1 VTDSLEDPRK
11 AELREQ
17 LSAALDSAGFDVDD
31 TRAPIPYQAG
41 TELKGPGIKPDVLC
55 VDSSG
60 VRHLYFLRLDASKP
74 LPGWLIN
81 NVTAS
86 YAITN
91 VEMHVAVTH
100 DSAEI
105 RASCGAVGVGL
116 VKVNEDNTIETV
128 LTYAPPSQTATKKE
142 LMTEI
147 KAARRRLENKVELNV
162 GRLQVS
168 FDEITSVTV
177 GMPNVLKD
185 KYRSGIEAESLAWQE
200 WLAEMSERLDA
211 VGTSENA
218 SDLTDA
224 IAQIVAKEIP

>member
-31 TRAPIPYQAG
+31 ARAPVPYPPG

-55 VDSSG
+55 ADSNG

-86 YAITN
+86 YAIAN
-91 VEMHVAVTH
+91 VEMHVAVTQ
-100 DSAEI
+100 DSPEI
-105 RASCGAVGVGL
+105 RASCGTVGVGL
-116 VKVNEDNTIETV
+116 VRVNEDNTVETI
-128 LTYAPPSQTATKKE
+128 LTYAPPSQTAAKKE
-142 LMTEI
+142 HLTEV
-147 KAARRRLENKVELNV
+147 KAARRRLENKVELNL

-177 GMPNVLKD
+177 GMPNALKD

-211 VGTSENA
+211 ASTSGDVTELA
-218 SDLTDA
+218 DLV
-224 IAQIVAKEIP
+224 AQIVAKEIP